1 MQIGKFLAGLDG
13 LDTNNRFAFPLLCKG
28 MLLDPLSNSMNH
40 VWKAIIW
47 LHNAPMRRVFLLSA
61 RIKKPRRVFYYNP
74 ELLSVFKEMEIARA
88 LAETSKEEEIARA
101 KEAAI
106 KHELESRK
114 TVRKY
119 KSRRAV
125 KN

>member
-1 MQIGKFLAGLDG
+1 
-13 LDTNNRFAFPLLCKG
+13 
-28 MLLDPLSNSMNH
+28 
-40 VWKAIIW
+40 
-47 LHNAPMRRVFLLSA
+47 MRRVFLLSA

-88 LAETSKEEEIARA
+88 